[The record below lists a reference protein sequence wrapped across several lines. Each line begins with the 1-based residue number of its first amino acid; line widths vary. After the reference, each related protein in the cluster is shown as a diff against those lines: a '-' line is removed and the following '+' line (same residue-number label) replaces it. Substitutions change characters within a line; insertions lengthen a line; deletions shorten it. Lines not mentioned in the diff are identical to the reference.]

1 MKINNNKIINFPEY
15 GENINKLIKYVIN
28 INDKEI
34 RKKNILN
41 IIKLMKL
48 INPIYLNKIKNK
60 YIIWEQLYLLIKYNF
75 IKKIYFKRNIKKKK
89 KYNYKNNK
97 VIKYKYYGTNIIKF
111 IKEIKNINFK
121 NKKSFEDYI
130 YKIKNIMKNNYI
142 KWNNSNNNIRDNK
155 IIKDI
160 NKIGKL
166 KIDI

>member
-89 KYNYKNNK
+89 
-97 VIKYKYYGTNIIKF
+97 NII
-111 IKEIKNINFK
+111 I
-121 NKKSFEDYI
+121 
-130 YKIKNIMKNNYI
+130 
-142 KWNNSNNNIRDNK
+142 K
-155 IIKDI
+155 IIK
-160 NKIGKL
+160 
-166 KIDI
+166 